1 MQISTRNQLL
11 GTITS
16 ITLGNI
22 VAEIVIELRGGQEI
36 VSVIS
41 YLDSERMNLQVG
53 DQITVLVQTSDVMIA
68 K

>member
-11 GTITS
+11 GTIKS